1 MRQKALFIINARAGK
16 GQIKNHL
23 LYVINQF
30 NSRGYAV
37 EVHITQSSKDATLI
51 AASKGA
57 DFDLLLCSGGDGT
70 LNEVVNGLMQQEKE
84 RPLLAYLPA
93 GSTNDF
99 AFNLYDSMS
108 IKKITDTLLD
118 GYQLACDVGSFNGQ
132 HYIYCAAF
140 GALIQTSYETAQINK
155 NILGRVA
162 YFLEGTKHLNTL
174 KAYRLT
180 VTYENKIIEDEFIY
194 GMVTNSDSVAGIR
207 GFGGHNVQLDDGLF
221 EVLLV
226 RMPKNIFD
234 LQQIIAGL
242 IKLDFPASHFYSF
255 KTDQV
260 TFTTAEPISWN
271 LDGEYGGDLT
281 CASISIINKAISF
294 LVPQAERSLL

>member
-1 MRQKALFIINARAGK
+1 MRVQT
-16 GQIKNHL
+16 
-23 LYVINQF
+23 
-30 NSRGYAV
+30 S
-37 EVHITQSSKDATLI
+37 
-51 AASKGA
+51 
-57 DFDLLLCSGGDGT
+57 
-70 LNEVVNGLMQQEKE
+70 

-99 AFNLYDSMS
+99 AFNLYDSMN
-108 IKKITDTLLD
+108 IKKITDSLLD
-118 GYQLACDVGSFNGQ
+118 GCQLDCDVGSFNGQ

-140 GALIQTSYETAQINK
+140 GALIQTSYETAQAQK

-174 KAYRLT
+174 KTYRMT
-180 VTYENKIIEDEFIY
+180 VHYENKTIEDDFLY

-207 GFGGHNVQLDDGLF
+207 GFGGRNVQLDDGLF

-226 RMPKNIFD
+226 RMPKNLFD

-255 KTDQV
+255 KTHSVNFVSAQ
-260 TFTTAEPISWN
+260 PISWN

-281 CASISIINKAISF
+281 RASIGIVNKAISF
-294 LVPQAERSLL
+294 LVPRENTDLTSVR